1 MPIPETGY
9 IYLVMMITFPLWS
22 ILSVIKRNYEQA
34 QSWAVASLL
43 PLIAF
48 LNSVTM
54 LKLG

>member
-34 QSWAVASLL
+34 QSWAIAFILA
-43 PLIAF
+43 LIAF

-54 LKLG
+54 MKLG